1 MEMRSNFPGHFIRQ
15 KLQFTPV
22 VGLCGLCEKR
32 KSFRVH
38 LHVWFV
44 RFLPLLQKFA
54 WMLASLMSNNCIILH
69 TSKLHNLFP
78 LIIIIT
84 IRANEYFPLISFR
97 MTTSEGDNFESTGE
111 QREVHIRFY
120 CDSNKPFGE
129 PTFSERGG
137 NKYFFDFQTSLVCSA
152 SAVQCLVSDGGV
164 EYDLSPLGL
173 TSGEVL
179 WLS

>member
-1 MEMRSNFPGHFIRQ
+1 
-15 KLQFTPV
+15 
-22 VGLCGLCEKR
+22 
-32 KSFRVH
+32 
-38 LHVWFV
+38 
-44 RFLPLLQKFA
+44 
-54 WMLASLMSNNCIILH
+54 MLASLMSNNCIILH

-78 LIIIIT
+78 LIILQLELMNT
-84 IRANEYFPLISFR
+84 SFLFFFP